1 MLGKLFGR
9 KKEKPK
15 ATATALAV
23 EEPLD
28 EDETIVISLTDD
40 EQPAPAAVRL
50 ELEDSPEPGP
60 SSSLRPEAAKPP
72 RQMVA
77 GRAAA
82 PDDTQVWTGEDP
94 ATTGVP
100 TQPPAEDL
108 ALTAG
113 WLVIT
118 SEKGRG
124 RSYPVKL
131 GRNKLGRGRENAI
144 CIEVGDSTISK
155 DNHVTLAADP
165 KTKRFFAIPGD
176 STNFAYLNDEPLLE
190 ARALEDKAVLQVGA
204 TVFTFVQFAGNY
216 VDWD

>member
-15 ATATALAV
+15 ATATAQAA
-23 EEPLD
+23 EQPLD

-40 EQPAPAAVRL
+40 EQPKPADVRL
-50 ELEDSPEPGP
+50 EFEDPAAPAP
-60 SSSLRPEAAKPP
+60 SHRFRPEASKPP
-72 RQMVA
+72 RQMVS
-77 GRAAA
+77 GRSAA
-82 PDDTQVWTGEDP
+82 PDDTQVWTGPDFQTSSP
-94 ATTGVP
+94 VA
-100 TQPPAEDL
+100 PAEARGL
-108 ALTAG
+108 ELTAG

-131 GRNKLGRGRENAI
+131 GRNKLGRGQDNAI
-144 CIEVGDSTISK
+144 CVEVGDSTISK

-165 KTKRFFAIPGD
+165 KTKRFFAVPGD

-190 ARALEDKAVLQVGA
+190 PKALEDKAVLQVGA

-216 VDWD
+216 VDWE